1 MANLKRDIRY
11 TDRDFNT
18 IRNQLIQYSKTYFP
32 DTYNDFTETS
42 TGMLFIEMASY
53 VGDVM
58 SFYLDNQIQET
69 FIQKARQNQNLYAL
83 AYSLGYVPKVTT
95 VATVP
100 LDYYQQVPAI
110 LSASVYIPDY
120 NYALLVPENTQV
132 TCINDSTIK
141 FLTKDAVDF
150 SASSSLDPTTVSV
163 YQIANNN
170 PTYYLLKKT
179 RKATSSRIVT
189 KQFTFTNAKKFDSVN
204 INDTNIVGIL
214 DVFDSNGNQWY
225 EVPNLAQENVFNSIR
240 NTNTNDPNFIVDEE
254 VPYLLELKTVQRRFA
269 SRFIDSGSL
278 QLQFGAGSTRS
289 TTEEIIPNPD
299 NVGLGLPFE
308 QTKLTTAFSPT
319 NFVFTNTYGI
329 APYNTTLTVRYLTGG
344 GVSANVEAGTLTDVD
359 DTSVSFVNQPIIT
372 TPAVT
377 TTLANQIFAS
387 LATNN
392 AVAADG
398 GQDGDSIEE
407 LRQNALGNFQNQL
420 RTVTAQDYLVRA
432 LSMPSNLGVIAKA
445 HVQPQKIGDYQSG
458 ELPSVL
464 DLYVLS
470 YNINKNLRN
479 ASIALKRNLSTYL
492 SEYRMINDSIN
503 IKDAYI
509 INIQVNFEIVV
520 NPNFN
525 NNEVLTAAI
534 DSLIEYFDIDKWL
547 INQPIIVKDIFV
559 LLSKVSGV
567 QIVKNI
573 VINNLT
579 GESLGYSNFSYG
591 ITSNAG
597 GICGPTNDEVI
608 YPSIDPMIFE
618 VKYPRQDIIGRV
630 VVI

>member
-1 MANLKRDIRY
+1 MADLKRDIRY

-53 VGDVM
+53 VGDVL

-95 VATVP
+95 VASCP
-100 LDYYQQVPAI
+100 IDFYQQVPAI

-120 NYALLVPENTQV
+120 NYALLVPENTQITSV
-132 TCINDSTIK
+132 NDSTIK

-163 YQIANNN
+163 YQIVNNN

-179 RKATSSRIVT
+179 RKGTSSKIST
-189 KQFTFTNAKKFDSVN
+189 KSFTFTNAIKFDSVN
-204 INDTNIVGIL
+204 INAPNIVGIL
-214 DVFDSNGNQWY
+214 DAFDSNGNQWY

-240 NTNTNDPNFIVDEE
+240 NTNTNDPNYILDEE

-269 SRFIDSGSL
+269 ARFIDSGSL

-344 GVSANVEAGTLTDVD
+344 GVSANVEAGALTGID
-359 DTSVSFVNQPIIT
+359 DTNVSFINQPIIT
-372 TPAVT
+372 SPAVT
-377 TTLANQIFAS
+377 TVLANQIFAS
-387 LATNN
+387 LAKNN
-392 AVAADG
+392 PVAADG

-470 YNINKNLRN
+470 YNINKQLRT
-479 ASIALKRNLSTYL
+479 ASNTLKRNLATYL

-525 NNEVLTAAI
+525 NNEVLTNCI
-534 DSLIEYFDIDKWL
+534 DSLIEYFNTDRWQV
-547 INQPIIVKDIFV
+547 NQPIIIKDIFV
-559 LLSKVSGV
+559 VLSTISGV

-573 VINNLT
+573 LIKNLT
-579 GESLGYSNFSYG
+579 GESLGYSNFSYDLV
-591 ITSNAG
+591 TLDS
-597 GICGPTNDEVI
+597 DEVI